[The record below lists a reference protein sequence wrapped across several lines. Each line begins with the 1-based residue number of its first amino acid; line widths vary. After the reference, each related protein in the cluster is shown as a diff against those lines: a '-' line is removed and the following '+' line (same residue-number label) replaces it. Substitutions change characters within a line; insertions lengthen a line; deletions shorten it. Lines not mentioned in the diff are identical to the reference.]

1 MLKCVRQQNIFSII
15 LLYVNNL
22 LNCMFLELGC
32 TGNSQFNYK
41 GIKKTIPILIS
52 LEVRCKITG

>member
-41 GIKKTIPILIS
+41 GIKKIIN
-52 LEVRCKITG
+52 